1 MIAAW
6 IFVGLCLVL
15 CLFQLALI
23 GGAPWGH
30 LTQGGQQ
37 RGALTPRARGM
48 AALSMAIIVFMALG
62 ILSAGGSWPHWPE
75 FASWLALWIMSLS
88 SIANWL
94 TPSTGERLIWGPVS
108 LVMLGCALFV
118 LITGPERVSPP
129 L

>member
-6 IFVGLCLVL
+6 VFVGFCLVI

-37 RGALTPRARGM
+37 QGALTPRARGM
-48 AALSMAIIVFMALG
+48 VALSMAVIVLMALG
-62 ILSAGGSWPHWPE
+62 ILSAAGSWPHWPE
-75 FASWLALWIMSLS
+75 FASWLALGIMSLS
-88 SIANWL
+88 TIANWL
-94 TPSTGERLIWGPVS
+94 TPSKWERLIWGPVC
-108 LVMLGCALFV
+108 LAMLGCALFV
-118 LITGPERVSPP
+118 LITGPERVSGP